1 MARKRPG
8 LGKGLDALIPP
19 QESDLPPGS
28 VRQIP
33 IEDIQSNPR
42 QPRAYIDAEELTE
55 LASSIREHGI
65 LQPLIVT
72 QQSEGNE
79 YVLIAGERR
88 LQAARQAGLS
98 TVPALVRE
106 ASEREMIELALIEN
120 IQRADLNPLEAA
132 EAYQQLVDDFGLSHE
147 ELAAQLGKSRS
158 AVTNTLRL
166 LKLPETIRA
175 ALARGDISEGH
186 ARALL
191 GLSTPQAQTAALK
204 AVIDRGLNVR
214 QTEALVRKMNGERPA
229 SQSKSTLPP
238 ELTELEGRLRST
250 LGTKVRLT
258 HSKKGGTIIIHYYS
272 TEELDAIIDRLLDQP
287 T

>member
-8 LGKGLDALIPP
+8 LGKGLDALIP
-19 QESDLPPGS
+19 QKDSDLPPGS

-33 IEDIQSNPR
+33 IVDIRSNPR
-42 QPRAYIDAEELTE
+42 QPRAHIDPEELTE
-55 LASSIREHGI
+55 LANSIREHGI

-72 QQSEGNE
+72 QQSEGTE
-79 YVLIAGERR
+79 YILIAGERR

-98 TVPALVRE
+98 TVPALIRE
-106 ASEREMIELALIEN
+106 ASKREMIELALIEN

-132 EAYQQLVDDFGLSHE
+132 EAYQQLVDDFSLSHE
-147 ELAAQLGKSRS
+147 ELAARLGKSRS

-175 ALARGDISEGH
+175 ALARGEISEGH

-191 GLSTPQAQTAALK
+191 GLSTPQAQTVAMK

-214 QTEALVRKMNGERPA
+214 QTEALVRKMSGGRPA
-229 SQSKSTLPP
+229 SQPKPTLSP
-238 ELTELEGRLRST
+238 ELMELEGRLRSA

-258 HSKKGGTIIIHYYS
+258 HGKKGGTIIIHYYS
-272 TEELDAIIDRLLDQP
+272 TEELNAIIDRLLDQS